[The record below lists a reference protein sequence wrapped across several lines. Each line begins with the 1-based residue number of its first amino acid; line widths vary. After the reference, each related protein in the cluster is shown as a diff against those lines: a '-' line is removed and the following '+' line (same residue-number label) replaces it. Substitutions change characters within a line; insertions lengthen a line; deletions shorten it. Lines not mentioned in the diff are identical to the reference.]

1 MQYQY
6 GQNLFNEDGTAS
18 INNEA
23 MKKVITRLHD
33 MYVVDGVCDYSFGN
47 NSGDNFGQGL
57 VAMYLGWGFM
67 TGVFN
72 NNFPD
77 THYDCFEIPTVDPSN
92 TYAYHRYNG
101 ESTFGI
107 NKNAPADQQAVAQD
121 IVRFFLAN
129 DSIQKEFCT
138 QNAVFPMKISLQ
150 SDADLLAVPSIK
162 VLAKH
167 IDRYIWPGPMPST
180 LEDNMKI
187 ALEEIFYNG
196 KDIDTALADC
206 EAAIN
211 EDLATLDFE
220 SREPLYKYAK

>member
-1 MQYQY
+1 
-6 GQNLFNEDGTAS
+6 
-18 INNEA
+18 
-23 MKKVITRLHD
+23 
-33 MYVVDGVCDYSFGN
+33 MYKR
-47 NSGDNFGQGL
+47 Q
-57 VAMYLGWGFM
+57 
-67 TGVFN
+67 
-72 NNFPD
+72 
-77 THYDCFEIPTVDPSN
+77 
-92 TYAYHRYNG
+92 
-101 ESTFGI
+101 
-107 NKNAPADQQAVAQD
+107 PADQQAVAPD

-129 DSIQKEFCT
+129 DSIQKEFCA

-162 VLAKH
+162 VLAEH

-206 EAAIN
+206 ETAIN
-211 EDLATLDFE
+211 DDLATLDFE